1 VSFKL
6 NGPRHRPKCP
16 IFQTLRDRSLIIGGG
31 GGLVQNGGG
40 SLIFMQG
47 KKGGHVNSCKKKH
60 AVANFFN

>member
-1 VSFKL
+1 
-6 NGPRHRPKCP
+6 
-16 IFQTLRDRSLIIGGG
+16 
-31 GGLVQNGGG
+31 VQNGGG